1 MNREAL
7 LERLQILQSQNRWQE
22 SKVLLESYLADHP
35 NEWYAQL
42 FYVNT
47 ILNLGDKKQA
57 RALIGPLLEEHP
69 DNPSVIHLAA
79 IVELADD
86 KPVAAERLA
95 RILTEM
101 NAEDADAHVLLGKTK
116 LDQRNYDAA
125 LGAVEQALAL
135 NPENQE
141 ALNMR
146 IYLSG
151 FLNTGDTNDTITE
164 ALHLDPEDSST
175 IANHGYQLLREGKVD
190 EALERLKYALSIN
203 PNNQLGRY
211 ALLEALKAR
220 FWPYRLYFKY
230 QQAMAKLSGGAGLG
244 VVFGLWILVQL
255 LSRTGRNNPELA
267 VFTEPLVYLL
277 VALFLLSWI
286 IDPIMNFYL
295 LTNKYGRLLLDDDD
309 KLMARLVGGA
319 LGLSALSTLTWLA
332 LGSET
337 SMLLAFAFLL
347 LTIPLGSFLRPI
359 KKSQRNLTTIA
370 TIGIAVVGLSAILF
384 SLPGLINIALFGLLG
399 YQVYLNTM
407 MAREGGR
414 TFGK

>member
-1 MNREAL
+1 MNLEAL
-7 LERLQILQSQNRWQE
+7 LERLQILQSQHRWQE
-22 SKVLLESYLADHP
+22 SKDLLEAYLENQP
-35 NEWYAQL
+35 NDWVARL

-47 ILNLGDKKQA
+47 MLNLGDKKLA
-57 RALIGPLLEEHP
+57 RDLIGPLLEEHP
-69 DNPSVIHLAA
+69 DNGSIIRMAA
-79 IVELADD
+79 MVELADD

-95 RILTEM
+95 RMLTEM
-101 NAEDADAHVLLGKTK
+101 NAEDDDAHLLLGKTK
-116 LDQRNYDAA
+116 LEQRNYDAA
-125 LGAVEQALAL
+125 LKAVEQALSL

-141 ALNMR
+141 ALNLR

-151 FLNTGDTNDTITE
+151 FLNTGDTNQTISE
-164 ALHLDPEDSST
+164 ALHLNPEDSST

-255 LSRTGRNNPELA
+255 LSKVGRDNPGLA

-295 LTNKYGRLLLDDDD
+295 LTNKYGRLLLDEDD

-319 LGLSALSTLTWLA
+319 LGLSVLNLLAWVLLDVEMLLLLA
-332 LGSET
+332 L
-337 SMLLAFAFLL
+337 AFLM

-359 KKSQRNLTTIA
+359 KKSQRQMTTIA
-370 TIGIAVVGLSAILF
+370 TIGITVVALSAILF
-384 SLPGLINIALFGLLG
+384 NLPGLINIALFGLLG
-399 YQVYLNTM
+399 YQVFLNTM

-414 TFGK
+414 TFGE